1 MEFRRPASAILAAAA
16 LAAPL
21 PAAPVT
27 RGQLAAMARDKVD
40 PAVMRSIVERDCVD
54 FDVDAENA
62 AELSKVVPSGVLEA
76 AIECRKH
83 AASDRSGAASVA
95 PPAAA
100 SLPETPA
107 AAAPGASAASA
118 AGRPLAANL
127 PPSPASSAG
136 EAQLRVRAVFIGESG
151 TLRCSCSLD
160 GRPIATLTKE
170 AQGEF
175 GQAVERSKIRRE
187 SAYVSAGA
195 GRHAIAFV
203 CDPGAQA
210 VKADID
216 LAAGERLTV
225 EVAESALRHWKLRKV
240 EKN

>member
-1 MEFRRPASAILAAAA
+1 MEFRRPAAAILAAAA

-76 AIECRKH
+76 AIECRKR
-83 AASDRSGAASVA
+83 AASAA
-95 PPAAA
+95 PAAA
-100 SLPETPA
+100 AALPETPA
-107 AAAPGASAASA
+107 PAAPGAPAVA
-118 AGRPLAANL
+118 AGRPLAAN
-127 PPSPASSAG
+127 PPPLPASSAG

-210 VKADID
+210 VNADID
-216 LAAGERLTV
+216 LAAGERRTV